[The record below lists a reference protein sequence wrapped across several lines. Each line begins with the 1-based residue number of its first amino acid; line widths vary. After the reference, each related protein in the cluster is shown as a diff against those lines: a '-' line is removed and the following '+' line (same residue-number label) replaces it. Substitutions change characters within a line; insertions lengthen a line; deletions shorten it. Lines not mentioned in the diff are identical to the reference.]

1 MATVRALRGR
11 WQAEI
16 AARGVDRDRAL
27 ALDDRFAKAFAAV
40 IARWPAVFGST
51 DLDPDAN
58 RKKMETIVVRI
69 ETLAKSLG
77 GPASA
82 GADAALSPTA
92 RMAAMLKEALAANT
106 IGGKT
111 DDDSRFRAAADDVRQ
126 AQAALSRIG
135 PVPDQV
141 RRSLADRFQRA
152 TRRIAE
158 ASGGTGGSER
168 TRPAS
173 GSSGSGWVEQIRKIV
188 TYLTYPTDLTFTAR
202 S

>member
-1 MATVRALRGR
+1 MDAEPPADLMATVRALRGR
-11 WQAEI
+11 WQGEI

-40 IARWPAVFGST
+40 IARWPTVFGGS

-58 RKKMETIVVRI
+58 RKKMETIVARI
-69 ETLAKSLG
+69 ETLAKSIA
-77 GPASA
+77 GPATA

-141 RRSLADRFQRA
+141 RRALADRFQRA
-152 TRRIAE
+152 TRRISDATQPK
-158 ASGGTGGSER
+158 ATG
-168 TRPAS
+168 
-173 GSSGSGWVEQIRKIV
+173 
-188 TYLTYPTDLTFTAR
+188 R

>member
-1 MATVRALRGR
+1 MVAEPPADLMATVRALRGR

-27 ALDDRFAKAFAAV
+27 ALDERFATAFAAV
-40 IARWPAVFGST
+40 IARWPAVFGGS

-58 RKKMETIVVRI
+58 RKKMETIVQRI
-69 ETLAKSLG
+69 EALAKSIS

-135 PVPDQV
+135 PVPDHV
-141 RRSLADRFQRA
+141 RRALADRFQRA
-152 TRRIAE
+152 TRRIAD
-158 ASGGTGGSER
+158 ATA
-168 TRPAS
+168 PKA
-173 GSSGSGWVEQIRKIV
+173 
-188 TYLTYPTDLTFTAR
+188 TAR

>member
-1 MATVRALRGR
+1 MATVRTLRGR

-40 IARWPAVFGST
+40 IGRWPSVFGGS

-58 RKKMETIVVRI
+58 RKNMETIVARI
-69 ETLAKSLG
+69 ESLAKSIS
-77 GPASA
+77 GPVSS

-141 RRSLADRFQRA
+141 RRALADRFQRA
-152 TRRIAE
+152 TRRISDATQQK
-158 ASGGTGGSER
+158 ATG
-168 TRPAS
+168 
-173 GSSGSGWVEQIRKIV
+173 
-188 TYLTYPTDLTFTAR
+188 R

>member
-11 WQAEI
+11 WQTEI
-16 AARGVDRDRAL
+16 AARGVDRDRAV
-27 ALDDRFAKAFAAV
+27 ALDERFAKAFAAV
-40 IARWPAVFGST
+40 VARWPAVFGGS

-58 RKKMETIVVRI
+58 RRKMETIVGRI
-69 ETLAKSLG
+69 ETLARSLA

-82 GADAALSPTA
+82 GSDAALSPTA

-126 AQAALSRIG
+126 AQAALSRVG

-141 RRSLADRFQRA
+141 RRALADRFQRA
-152 TRRIAE
+152 ARRIADVT
-158 ASGGTGGSER
+158 AQKTAPVQKATG
-168 TRPAS
+168 
-173 GSSGSGWVEQIRKIV
+173 
-188 TYLTYPTDLTFTAR
+188 R